1 MGQDLPIGGG
11 GRTTGT
17 NQHVVIHE
25 RGWAVR
31 AEGADLPARVFKTQ
45 SEAWEKAKSLARKE
59 RSEALLHGRD
69 GVVRERNIYG
79 HDLGRAGRRPA

>member
-1 MGQDLPIGGG
+1 MG
-11 GRTTGT
+11 R
-17 NQHVVIHE
+17 NQHVVVHE

-31 AEGADLPARVFKTQ
+31 AEGAELPARVFKTQ

-59 RSEALLHGRD
+59 RSEAVLHGRD

-79 HDLGRAGRRPA
+79 HDLARLRTRPE